1 MRKSKTLKIEEV
13 ISSFIR
19 EQGLENK
26 MAENRLLNS
35 WNDLLGKN
43 VARLT
48 RELYIRN
55 STLYVHLNSS
65 VIRHELMMIKGDIIR
80 RLNEK
85 AGKEIITD
93 IVLR

>member
-13 ISSFIR
+13 IASFIR
-19 EQGLENK
+19 EQGLEDK

-43 VARLT
+43 VARVT
-48 RELYIRN
+48 REIYIRN
-55 STLYVHLNSS
+55 SILYVHLESS
-65 VIRHELMMIKGDIIR
+65 VIRHELMMIKQDMIR
-80 RLNEK
+80 KLNES